1 VTARRRVPLVLAAPA
16 VVAVGL
22 VLLPL
27 VYLAV
32 RAAGGGERAWRVLLR
47 GSTLD
52 LVLGTGALVGGVTA
66 AAIAV
71 GVPIAWLVVRTD
83 LPGRRAIAVAAA
95 LPLVI
100 PSYVAALAL
109 LGAFGP
115 KGLLQRLLEAPFGV
129 ERLPEIYG
137 YPGALVA
144 LTLSTYPYVFLLT
157 ASALRGQDAS
167 LEEAAR
173 GLGETQLGVF
183 RRVTLPGLRPAI
195 GASGL
200 LVALYAL
207 SDFGAVSLMQ
217 YDALTRSI
225 FVQYRSLFDR
235 TPAAVLSL
243 VLVALTGIVL
253 ALEARSRRGVFHRSG
268 AGVQRQPARMPLGR
282 WRWPALAFCTLVLG
296 VFLVVPVL
304 VLVYWAA
311 RAPSLDLAWA
321 PAGRSLLASAL
332 AAAGAVLLVLPVA
345 VLAQRHRRWWTSV
358 IERLSYSGNAL
369 PGIVIALSLVF
380 FAANYTPWIYQTL
393 ALLVVAYVVRFLP
406 QALAG
411 VSSALR
417 AVNPRVEEAARGLGR
432 GPWSVLVTVTL
443 PLVRPGM
450 LAGAALVFLSA
461 MKELPATLL
470 LRPIG
475 FDTLATEI
483 WKFTSL
489 GSYSRAAPP
498 ALLLIVLSAPLV
510 YLLTVRSG
518 GEADAPG

>member
-1 VTARRRVPLVLAAPA
+1 LTGPA

-27 VYLAV
+27 AYLVV
-32 RAAGGGERAWRVLLR
+32 RAGQGGERAWRVLVR
-47 GSTLD
+47 QSTLE
-52 LVLGTGALVGGVTA
+52 LVLQTGMLVAAVTA
-66 AAIAV
+66 AAVAV
-71 GVPIAWLVVRTD
+71 GVPLAWLVVRTD
-83 LPGRRAIAVAAA
+83 LRWHRAIGVAAA

-115 KGLLQRLLEAPFGV
+115 RGLLQQLLEGPFGV

-137 YPGALVA
+137 FPGAFLA
-144 LTLSTYPYVFLLT
+144 LTLATYPYVFLLT
-157 ASALRGQDAS
+157 AAALRALDPA

-173 GLGETQLGVF
+173 GLGRSRATVF
-183 RRVTLPGLRPAI
+183 RRVTLPALRPAV
-195 GASGL
+195 GAGGL

-207 SDFGAVSLMQ
+207 SDFGVVSLMQ

-225 FVQYRSLFDR
+225 FLQYKSLFDR
-235 TPAAVLSL
+235 TPAAVLGL
-243 VLVALTGIVL
+243 VLVALTAIVL
-253 ALEARSRRGVFHRSG
+253 ALEARSRQGAYWTSARSPRPHER
-268 AGVQRQPARMPLGR
+268 VPLGR
-282 WRWPALAFCTLVLG
+282 WRWPALAFCAVVLG
-296 VFLVVPVL
+296 FFLLVPTV
-304 VLVYWAA
+304 VLVYWGV
-311 RAPSLDLAWA
+311 RATSIELAWA
-321 PAGRSLLASAL
+321 AALRSLLASGL
-332 AAAGAVLLVLPVA
+332 AAAVAVVLVLPVA
-345 VLAQRHRRWWTSV
+345 VLAQRHGRWWTRLL
-358 IERLSYSGNAL
+358 ERLSFSGNAL

-380 FAANYTPWIYQTL
+380 FAANYASVVYQTL
-393 ALLVVAYVVRFLP
+393 ALLVLAYVVRFFP
-406 QALAG
+406 QALTG

-417 AVNPRVEEAARGLGR
+417 AVSPRVEEAARGLGR
-432 GPWSVLVTVTL
+432 GPWSVLVSVTV

-489 GSYSRAAPP
+489 GSYSRAAPA

-510 YLLTVRSG
+510 WVLTMRRG
-518 GEADAPG
+518 GEAGSPG